1 MEREDFI
8 HLQLSFPVNAHT
20 DAPAYRVH
28 DGTDNHQS
36 TEERRKLSDQPAVHA
51 ADRLYELAERRMLF
65 DDGQQ
70 DDRHLHHGNEEIPS
84 ALRAKP

>member
-1 MEREDFI
+1 M

-28 DGTDNHQS
+28 DGPDDHQS
-36 TEERRKLSDQPAVHA
+36 AEERRKLSDRSAVHA
-51 ADRLYELAERRMLF
+51 ADSLHKFIERRMLF

-70 DDRHLHHGNEEIPS
+70 DDRHPHHGKE
-84 ALRAKP
+84 

>member
-1 MEREDFI
+1 M

-36 TEERRKLSDQPAVHA
+36 TEERRKLSDWPAVHA
-51 ADRLYELAERRMLF
+51 ADRLHKFIERRMLF
-65 DDGQQ
+65 DNGQQ
-70 DDRHLHHGNEEIPS
+70 EDRHPHHANEKKPT
-84 ALRAKP
+84 ALRNKL

>member
-1 MEREDFI
+1 M

-36 TEERRKLSDQPAVHA
+36 TEERRKLSDLSLIHISEPT
-51 ADRLYELAERRMLF
+51 R
-65 DDGQQ
+65 
-70 DDRHLHHGNEEIPS
+70 P
-84 ALRAKP
+84 

>member
-1 MEREDFI
+1 M

-28 DGTDNHQS
+28 DGTDNYQS
-36 TEERRKLSDQPAVHA
+36 AEERRKLADRPAVHA
-51 ADRLYELAERRMLF
+51 TDSLHKFIERRMLF

-70 DDRHLHHGNEEIPS
+70 DDRQEHWCSEVLHL
-84 ALRAKP
+84 